1 MELSQRKLFIARFEE
16 FAEENRLGDFMI
28 CDLRGGMCG
37 ILFRGHPCR
46 DSVPRCQAPKK
57 FRVAAIHPVPA
68 IMPLRA
74 VTLCRSRVS

>member
-1 MELSQRKLFIARFEE
+1 MKLSQRKLFIARFEE

-28 CDLRGGMCG
+28 CDLRGRMCG

-46 DSVPRCQAPKK
+46 DSVPRCPSPKK
-57 FRVAAIHPVPA
+57 FRVAAIHSVPA

-74 VTLCRSRVS
+74 VTLCRPCVS

>member
-28 CDLRGGMCG
+28 CDLRGRMCG

-46 DSVPRCQAPKK
+46 ESVLGARHRKSSVLPQSIPFPPLCPSVP
-57 FRVAAIHPVPA
+57 
-68 IMPLRA
+68 
-74 VTLCRSRVS
+74 